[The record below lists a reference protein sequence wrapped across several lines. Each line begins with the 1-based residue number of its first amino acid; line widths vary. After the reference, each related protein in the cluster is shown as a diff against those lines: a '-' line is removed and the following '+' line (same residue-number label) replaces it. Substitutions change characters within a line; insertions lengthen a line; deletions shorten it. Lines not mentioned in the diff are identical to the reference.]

1 MGYKIP
7 PPDFTLP
14 PMGESVA
21 EKGLTAL
28 ADNISKGFA
37 MAMARNEQ
45 AKAKAE
51 KINKEKSKARNKIL
65 NNQYAQKTTFN
76 KSLQE
81 KGIVD
86 DENKSDDLFDQFGKE
101 VEFLGEQALEA
112 KLITDFSE
120 FDDDDTTSVT
130 DALNLTDEQK
140 KLYVKDGRISRSN
153 LLDLVNNFDAYTS
166 SSMEEMGGLLADTK
180 TLLDPTQIDKAIVV
194 GDRNTGEQI
203 ANEIALTNVGIGG
216 NGEAFD
222 VSGNASATRTLERE
236 GNNNFIVS
244 KVTIPGNSDYLKDNM
259 SIINSAKNN
268 GKLYKG
274 IVENS
279 DGSYTFTSRI
289 PVNGYASENGMDLVV
304 DKIDLMKPNATLE
317 AAGVYKNNTWSD
329 QLVDLNTVKTTED
342 LDNNQTR
349 NTEFNLI
356 DMSKA
361 QNSTDFLIELNTTYG
376 NVFKSPNYTN
386 EQRDQYL
393 LDLGITES
401 WAEVS
406 KKPNHEDD
414 IKRVMRSNIFD
425 TFMTSSYQNGVGGQQ
440 TIQVDDSNKSYDSV
454 LSQAVSAGMIDPIT
468 GKPYEAG
475 KKGQI
480 LYALASEKITTTQ
493 TDSGDGK
500 SDTEQRFNRFKKD
513 LEALK
518 IVGSIQ
524 LPNTGGNSVAWDIA
538 NSKWV
543 IYERPGGATSGDFA
557 PRDLTENEVKQ
568 LLDKYD

>member
-14 PMGESVA
+14 PMEESVA
-21 EKGLTAL
+21 EKGLTSL

-37 MAMARNEQ
+37 MAMAANQ
-45 AKAKAE
+45 KAKAE
-51 KINKEKSKARNKIL
+51 AEKLNKEKSKARNKIL
-65 NNQYAQKTTFN
+65 NNQYKQKTTFN
-76 KSLQE
+76 KGLQE

-101 VEFLGEQALEA
+101 VDFLGDQALEA
-112 KLITDFSE
+112 QLVTNFSE
-120 FDDDDTTSVT
+120 FDDDDTTLVT
-130 DALNLTDEQK
+130 DALNLTDAQK

-153 LLDLVNNFDAYTS
+153 LLDIVNNFDAYTS

-194 GDRNTGEQI
+194 GDRNTGEQM

-244 KVTIPGNSDYLKDNM
+244 KVTIPGSSDYLKDNM

-289 PVNGYASENGMDLVV
+289 PVTGYASENGMDLVV

-342 LDNNQTR
+342 LDNKQTR

-414 IKRVMRSNIFD
+414 IKRVMRSNVFD

-440 TIQVDDSNKSYDSV
+440 TIQVDDNNKSYDSV
-454 LSQAVSAGMIDPIT
+454 LAQAVSAGMIDPIT

-480 LYALASEKITTTQ
+480 LYALASEKITTTPKES
-493 TDSGDGK
+493 TDGK
-500 SDTEQRFNRFKKD
+500 SDTRRRFSNFKNNLEKFKKQ
-513 LEALK
+513 
-518 IVGSIQ
+518 GSII
-524 LPNTGGNSVAWDIA
+524 LPNTNGNIVAWDG
-538 NSKWV
+538 KQFLL
-543 IYERPGGATSGDFA
+543 YEKDPVTSVMNEGTPKD
-557 PRDLTENEVKQ
+557 PEEVKEIFG
-568 LLDKYD
+568 LYE